1 MFVSENILA
10 QFFPAS
16 QSSHSLVDC
25 ADRQCIPCPRHHY
38 LGGGSWQEQCF
49 SRKEDGKVCRG
60 FYKAIYNVSGMVLW
74 VMYTRD
80 NWIEHVSP
88 SEKARWNRILAL
100 SQNFKAFS
108 KEAGPLG
115 SKENEIKKK
124 KPNTVWLLCRIGTGQ
139 SVLTHYQPFSVGR
152 GKQKGKKLSF
162 FSGDFS
168 TRQCFFC

>member
-25 ADRQCIPCPRHHY
+25 ADRQCILCPRHHY

-49 SRKEDGKVCRG
+49 CRKEDGKVCRG
-60 FYKAIYNVSGMVLW
+60 FCKAIYNVAGMVLW
-74 VMYTRD
+74 VTYTRD

-115 SKENEIKKK
+115 SKENEIKK
-124 KPNTVWLLCRIGTGQ
+124 TQTQYGYCVVLGQ
-139 SVLTHYQPFSVGR
+139 GS
-152 GKQKGKKLSF
+152 
-162 FSGDFS
+162 
-168 TRQCFFC
+168 QCSHIISPLV